1 MPSTK
6 NLPLP
11 LPVLT
16 GRQPVLYC
24 CLTVLPKSVSKY
36 LREIRKYFV
45 KIQNPLKN
53 PAGRSIE
60 EKKSGVDLKIW
71 LFLAILVVGLLL
83 AGGGLVTKSVEER

>member
-11 LPVLT
+11 FPVLT

-53 PAGRSIE
+53 PAERSIE
-60 EKKSGVDLKIW
+60 ERG
-71 LFLAILVVGLLL
+71 
-83 AGGGLVTKSVEER
+83 

>member
-16 GRQPVLYC
+16 GPEPAVLCCCYC

-53 PAGRSIE
+53 PIGRSIE
-60 EKKSGVDLKIW
+60 ERGFKIW
-71 LFLAILVVGLLL
+71 LFPAILGG
-83 AGGGLVTKSVEER
+83 ATWWCGGGGGGGT

>member
-11 LPVLT
+11 FPVLT
-16 GRQPVLYC
+16 GSEPAVLYC
-24 CLTVLPKSVSKY
+24 CCCMTVLPKSVSKY

-60 EKKSGVDLKIW
+60 ERGFKIW
-71 LFLAILVVGLLL
+71 LFLAILVVVVLLAILVVVALL
-83 AGGGLVTKSVEER
+83 AGGAW

>member
-16 GRQPVLYC
+16 GRQPVLYS

-60 EKKSGVDLKIW
+60 ERG
-71 LFLAILVVGLLL
+71 
-83 AGGGLVTKSVEER
+83 EEEWC

>member
-6 NLPLP
+6 NLPF
-11 LPVLT
+11 PVLT
-16 GRQPVLYC
+16 GREPVLYC

-53 PAGRSIE
+53 PVGRSIE
-60 EKKSGVDLKIW
+60 ERG
-71 LFLAILVVGLLL
+71 LA
-83 AGGGLVTKSVEER
+83 EN